1 MVSRTAHLVPWSI
14 GDAAGQPPRRGRC
27 PVLPTL
33 PAGRSYHGR
42 VSPIAVMLRRLVA
55 SKIAPGPLVE
65 FVRALRRRRVTVL
78 LLAVPEVE
86 PAVHQLRMRF
96 DPSAREG
103 IPAHVTLIYPFLPR
117 RRIGQHEVAR
127 LASLFARASAFD
139 YQLVGVAGFPGV
151 IYLTPCPP
159 DPFVSLVEQLVAA
172 FPDAPP
178 YGGVFVQIV
187 PHVAIV
193 NRTVAGGGGEVAVDA
208 GPICDQLATLLPVR
222 CRAAEVLLLQAGWRG
237 WRVARRFPLGG
248 AGS

>member
-1 MVSRTAHLVPWSI
+1 
-14 GDAAGQPPRRGRC
+14 
-27 PVLPTL
+27 
-33 PAGRSYHGR
+33 
-42 VSPIAVMLRRLVA
+42 MLRRLVT

-65 FVRALRRRRVTVL
+65 FVRALRRRQVTVL
-78 LLAVPEVE
+78 LFAVAEIE
-86 PAVHQLRMRF
+86 PAVQQLRLRF

-103 IPAHVTLIYPFLPR
+103 IAAHVTLIYPFLPR
-117 RRIGQHEVAR
+117 RRIGGPEVDR

-151 IYLTPCPP
+151 IYLAPWPP

-178 YGGVFVQIV
+178 YGGVFAQII

-193 NRTVAGGGGEVAVDA
+193 NQTVAGGGGEVAIDP
-208 GPICDQLATLLPVR
+208 GPICEQLATLLPVR
-222 CRAAEVLLLQAGWRG
+222 CRAAEVLLLEVGWRG